1 MLRIRFTAA
10 RSLTGDHVAGDEVEL
25 VVAAEAVPT
34 RRKVSRN
41 VQESMSGKRETTHL
55 YGRRA
60 WSVSVPLFTPQIKE
74 QLREFLDSCEGGEAF
89 LFEPY
94 YVATEASLDLDFVA
108 KRFRVAEIVSGAKLE
123 SEGYD
128 EGVLGQVGTGG
139 ADDYYS
145 INFTVIEG

>member
-1 MLRIRFTAA
+1 MLRIRFDAA
-10 RSLTGDHVAGDEVEL
+10 RSLTGMHAAGDEVEL
-25 VVAAEAVPT
+25 LLSAEAVPV

-55 YGRRA
+55 FGRRSWA
-60 WSVSVPLFTPQIKE
+60 VTVPLTTPQLGEQIK
-74 QLREFLDSCEGGEAF
+74 EFLDSCEAGESF

-94 YVATEASLDLDFVA
+94 YVAAGVSLDLDFVA
-108 KRFRVAEIVSGAKLE
+108 QRFRVAEVISGAKLE

-128 EGVLGQVGTGG
+128 EQVLGQVGTGG

-145 INFTVIEG
+145 VNFTVIEA

>member
-1 MLRIRFTAA
+1 MLRIRFDAA
-10 RSLTGDHVAGDEVEL
+10 RSLTGVHAVGEEIEL
-25 VVAAEAVPT
+25 LLSAEAVPV

-41 VQESMSGKRETTHL
+41 VQESMSGKRETTYL

-60 WSVSVPLFTPQIKE
+60 WAVSIPLTSPQLADQVKE
-74 QLREFLDSCEGGEAF
+74 WLDSCEAGESF

-94 YVATEASLDLDFVA
+94 YVVAGASLDLDFVA
-108 KRFRVAEIVSGAKLE
+108 QRFRVAEVISGAKLE

-128 EGVLGQVGTGG
+128 EQVLGQVGTGG

-145 INFTVIEG
+145 VNVTVIEA